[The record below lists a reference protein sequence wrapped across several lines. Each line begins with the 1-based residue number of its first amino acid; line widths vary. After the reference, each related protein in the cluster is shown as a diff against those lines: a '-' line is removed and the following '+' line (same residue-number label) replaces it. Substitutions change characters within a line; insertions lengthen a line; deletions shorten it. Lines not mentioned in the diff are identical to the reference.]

1 MMFHLK
7 IKILNGD
14 MDNEQLKYIEN
25 NIRYFIRAIKNSLAI
40 DNYCVHLLSVMRPE
54 TQTVVTRDPMRYA
67 LPKVQNSE
75 EIGNYYLIHY
85 ETNNDYNILENRILE
100 IQENEVLGK
109 YLTDNK
115 SWKNIM
121 LEIVE

>member
-1 MMFHLK
+1 
-7 IKILNGD
+7 

-40 DNYCVHLLSVMRPE
+40 DNYCVHL
-54 TQTVVTRDPMRYA
+54 
-67 LPKVQNSE
+67 QNSE